1 MQKLILGG
9 SGSKIIIDLIKFIIM
24 FLVFLDTPGFVAAG
38 QKSSSEYSDLFYQ
51 ISPVYQ
57 FKKGIVSITFDDGY
71 IKQFTEGMPILKKY
85 GLPATFYVITSNIDS
100 LKKRIILDNLT
111 QDFEIGSHTVNH
123 TDLIKVPY
131 TDAQK
136 EIIESKSFLQQNF
149 GLNSGLTIAYPWG
162 DYNNSVKEIAS
173 DNYLAARAADIG
185 YNSMVYLNKYA
196 LKVQG
201 FDQNTDVSNADK
213 WIDFAIKNHVWLVEM
228 LHGVDNSGYSP
239 VDSQTLSRHFF
250 YIKQNEDLIWCSTV
264 SDVIKYYDES
274 NAARIY
280 CDLCND
286 TVFRIRVNDYLD
298 DSLYDQP
305 LSIRMKVPDNWD
317 NISVSSIGNVKT
329 EYSDN
334 NKFILFNVFPD
345 NRVLRISPGNK
356 GTTEKRSGFQI
367 VSFSANPVMSN
378 VDLSLEIFNST
389 DIDLTLISENGS
401 ILIHKR
407 EKAVSGI
414 INFSIETSTIGKGIY
429 FLRVEDKTDGSYT
442 VKKFIK
448 S

>member
-1 MQKLILGG
+1 MLKLLLGR
-9 SGSKIIIDLIKFIIM
+9 SGSKIIIALKTLII
-24 FLVFLDTPGFVAAG
+24 LSLLSLNTTGFVAAG
-38 QKSSSEYSDLFYQ
+38 QKLSVENSDLFYQ

-71 IKQFTEGMPILKKY
+71 IKQFTDGIPILKRY
-85 GLPATFYVITSNIDS
+85 GLPATFYVITSDIDS

-123 TDLIKVPY
+123 ADLITISKA
-131 TDAQK
+131 DAQK
-136 EIIESKSFLQQNF
+136 EMIESQASLQQNF
-149 GLNSGLTIAYPWG
+149 GPNSGLTIAYPWG
-162 DYNNSVKEIAS
+162 DYNNSVKEVAS
-173 DNYLAARAADIG
+173 DNYLAARTADIG

-213 WIDFAIKNHVWLVEM
+213 WIDFAIKNHVWLIEM

-239 VDSQTLSRHFF
+239 VDSQTLSRHLS
-250 YIKQNEDLIWCSTV
+250 YIKQNEDLIWCGTV
-264 SDVIKYYDES
+264 SNVIKYYDES

-298 DSLYDQP
+298 DSFYDQP
-305 LSIRMKVPDNWD
+305 LSIRIKVPDSWV

-334 NKFILFNVFPD
+334 GKFILFNTLPD
-345 NRVLRISPGNK
+345 NKVLNICPEHQRN
-356 GTTEKRSGFQI
+356 TEERSGFRI
-367 VSFSANPVMSN
+367 LYFSANPVMAN
-378 VDLSLEIFNST
+378 VDISLEIFNT
-389 DIDLTLISENGS
+389 ADIEVTLISENGS

-407 EKAVSGI
+407 GKAVSGI
-414 INFSIETSTIGKGIY
+414 INFSIETSAVGKGIY
-429 FLRVEDKTDGSYT
+429 FLRVEDKTDGSY
-442 VKKFIK
+442 VVRKFIK